1 MVNLE
6 GLLEELLERLLLLLK
21 DMLIVVGR
29 RESCNGKA
37 VCFDGYRDV
46 CAGLWVSAGVV
57 ARRVGNVDAVER
69 MDDVRRCVQQSQLVY
84 KMRASTAVALV

>member
-6 GLLEELLERLLLLLK
+6 GLLEELVERLLLLLK

-46 CAGLWVSAGVV
+46 CAGLWVSAGV
-57 ARRVGNVDAVER
+57 
-69 MDDVRRCVQQSQLVY
+69 M
-84 KMRASTAVALV
+84 

>member
-6 GLLEELLERLLLLLK
+6 GLLEELVERLLLLLLK

-37 VCFDGYRDV
+37 ECFDGYRDV

-57 ARRVGNVDAVER
+57 AAGR
-69 MDDVRRCVQQSQLVY
+69 
-84 KMRASTAVALV
+84 